1 MQQLKQN
8 TTSAGAK
15 TQLEEVTKIVNLAV
29 TGSFQNCVE
38 VARNLFD
45 FHYDHNIR
53 DLKSIFPDDHKD
65 SNGNPFWSGPKRAP
79 QPISFNIDEE
89 LHFNFLMS
97 AANLVAFNLSV
108 P

>member
-1 MQQLKQN
+1 MLQLKQN

-15 TQLEEVTKIVNLAV
+15 TQLEEITKLLEIAAA
-29 TGSFQNCVE
+29 GSFERCFE
-38 VARNLFD
+38 VGRDFFD

-65 SNGNPFWSGPKRAP
+65 SAGNPFWSGPKRAP
-79 QPISFNIDEE
+79 HPITFNADDE
-89 LHFNFLMS
+89 LHLNYVMA
-97 AANLVAFNLSV
+97 AANLVAFNLSI